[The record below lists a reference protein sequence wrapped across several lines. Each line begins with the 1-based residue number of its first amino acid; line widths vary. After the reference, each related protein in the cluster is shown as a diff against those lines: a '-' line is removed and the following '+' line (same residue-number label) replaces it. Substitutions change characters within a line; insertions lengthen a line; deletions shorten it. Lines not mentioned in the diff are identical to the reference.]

1 MLLMSTNYGLGIP
14 LVTMEMFGAL
24 EVFVIGIIIV
34 MLKDFTP
41 FYVCWLVDAERRV
54 VRIRMGRKSS
64 LICLDFI
71 HFNIKGQDYSEH
83 HILRNRIGP
92 RHDKRYF

>member
-41 FYVCWLVDAERRV
+41 FYVCWLVDVERRV
-54 VRIRMGRKSS
+54 VRIRMKRGRKRG
-64 LICLDFI
+64 LICLGSI
-71 HFNIKGQDYSEH
+71 YCNNKVEDYSHQKYE
-83 HILRNRIGP
+83 RI
-92 RHDKRYF
+92 